1 MLRLSRELIS
11 SPLGRIFV
19 ITDEDNYLRAVDWQT
34 YEKRLMQLLDRHYGK
49 QGFQLNSVQE
59 QNTSTAAAALQ
70 AYFEGDSTSLDGL
83 QVRTGGTSFQK
94 QVWAALRTIP
104 YGKTLTYGDLAKQI
118 ENPKAVRAVGLANG
132 ANPIVIAVPC
142 HRVIGANGKLT
153 GYAGGVEKKKWL
165 LEHEGAIP
173 ASLPL

>member
-11 SPLGRIFV
+11 SPLGRLLV
-19 ITDEDNYLRAVDWQT
+19 ITDEDDYLRAVDWET

-49 QGFQLNSVQE
+49 QGFQLNSAPKK
-59 QNTSTAAAALQ
+59 NKSTAAAALQ
-70 AYFEGDSTSLDGL
+70 TYFEGDLTSLDSL

-104 YGKTLTYGDLAKQI
+104 FGKTLTYGDLAKQI

-132 ANPIVIAVPC
+132 ANPIGIVVPC